1 MCFRLGRSGKDSR
14 STDDSAHEESEK
26 ESKKSKHRSRTS
38 SKNSPLVSPNVVCD
52 VSGDSPTKIKIINVS
67 HMSTEN
73 KFESISKID
82 SDKTEHLDEKISVPI
97 EILEDSQ
104 SSQTLDIALPAEQ
117 SEIDS
122 KEELGIPDPSDVRA
136 EPEKEVPIAEEE
148 KKKYIDETLSTK
160 SRSPSPR

>member
-1 MCFRLGRSGKDSR
+1 MFRLGRSGKDSR

-38 SKNSPLVSPNVVCD
+38 SKNSPLVSPTVVCD

-67 HMSTEN
+67 HMSVEN
-73 KFESISKID
+73 KLESVAKID
-82 SDKTEHLDEKISVPI
+82 SDKTEKLEEKTVAPI
-97 EILEDSQ
+97 EILDDSQ
-104 SSQTLDIALPAEQ
+104 SSQTLDIALPDEQ
-117 SEIDS
+117 SEIETIEAS
-122 KEELGIPDPSDVRA
+122 VIPDPGGDRG

-148 KKKYIDETLSTK
+148 EKMDIDVTLSTK

>member
-1 MCFRLGRSGKDSR
+1 MFRLGRSGKDSR

-38 SKNSPLVSPNVVCD
+38 SKNSPLVSPTVVCD

-67 HMSTEN
+67 HMSVEN
-73 KFESISKID
+73 KLEIVAKID
-82 SDKTEHLDEKISVPI
+82 SDKTEKLEEKTVAPI
-97 EILEDSQ
+97 EILDDSQ
-104 SSQTLDIALPAEQ
+104 SSQTLDIALPDEQ
-117 SEIDS
+117 SEIETIEAS
-122 KEELGIPDPSDVRA
+122 VIPDPGSDRG

-148 KKKYIDETLSTK
+148 EKMDIDITLSTK

>member
-1 MCFRLGRSGKDSR
+1 MFRLSRSGKDSR

-38 SKNSPLVSPNVVCD
+38 SKNSPLVSPTVVCD

-67 HMSTEN
+67 HMSVEN
-73 KFESISKID
+73 KMESVAKID
-82 SDKTEHLDEKISVPI
+82 SDKTEKLEEKTVAPI

-104 SSQTLDIALPAEQ
+104 SSQTLDISLPVEQ
-117 SEIDS
+117 SEIDNIEAS
-122 KEELGIPDPSDVRA
+122 PIPDPGGDRG
-136 EPEKEVPIAEEE
+136 EPEKEVPIAEEKE
-148 KKKYIDETLSTK
+148 KIDIVVTLSTK

>member
-1 MCFRLGRSGKDSR
+1 MFRLGRSGKDSR

-38 SKNSPLVSPNVVCD
+38 SKNSPLVSPTVVCD

-67 HMSTEN
+67 HMNVEN
-73 KFESISKID
+73 KLESVAKID
-82 SDKTEHLDEKISVPI
+82 SDKTEKFEEKTVAPI
-97 EILEDSQ
+97 EILDDSQ
-104 SSQTLDIALPAEQ
+104 SSQTLDIALPDEL
-117 SEIDS
+117 SEIENIEAS
-122 KEELGIPDPSDVRA
+122 AIPDLGGDRG

-148 KKKYIDETLSTK
+148 GKIDIDVTLSTK